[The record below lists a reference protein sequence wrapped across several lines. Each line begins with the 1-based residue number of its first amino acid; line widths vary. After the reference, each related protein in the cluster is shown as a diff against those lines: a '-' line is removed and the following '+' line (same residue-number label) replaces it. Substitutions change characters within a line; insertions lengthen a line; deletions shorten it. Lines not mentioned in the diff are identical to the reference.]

1 MRQPGRRKA
10 WLRRRPCLRPQ
21 DDDGFALLECLIGF
35 SLFAVVIL
43 ATGSGA
49 MISTVSA
56 SSAQE
61 RSVAATLIS
70 ADVASATA
78 LPFSALTLGLNPS
91 ADTLANDP
99 NISKVGANYILTLT
113 GATLAATNTSTSQ
126 SPLVPHIS
134 TTTIGIPYTV
144 ATYPETASNGTVTL
158 VVIVT
163 WKSALGGNSVVM
175 GSTEVAAP

>member
-1 MRQPGRRKA
+1 MRQQGRRKVR
-10 WLRRRPCLRPQ
+10 LRRSLRPP
-21 DDDGFALLECLIGF
+21 DDEGFALLDSLIGF

-56 SSAQE
+56 SSAHE
-61 RSVAATLIS
+61 RSVAATLVS
-70 ADVASATA
+70 ADVAAATA
-78 LPFSALTLGLNPS
+78 LPFSALTAGLNPS

-99 NISKVGANYILTLT
+99 NITQVGANYVLNLT
-113 GATLAATNTSTSQ
+113 GATLAATNTTTSQ

-134 TTTIGIPYTV
+134 TTTIGIPYKV
-144 ATYPETASNGTVTL
+144 ATYPETASNGIVTL

-163 WKSALGGNSVVM
+163 WTSALGGTSTVM
-175 GSTEVAAP
+175 GETEVAAP